1 MVFNFGRVLS
11 KIINIHQFF
20 YSYKFTFIQAIIEE
34 TRPCVEANELSI
46 ARKDNQNIE
55 IFRQLSNKSEKFN
68 HKSSHQRA
76 KKSSSSSFT
85 PTLNSNQHYSRSNS
99 ARLKIT
105 TYKSATILI
114 SMVVLF
120 LLTHFYRVTLKIYE
134 ISTPKNN
141 MKDFTFCLSKNR

>member
-1 MVFNFGRVLS
+1 MQT
-11 KIINIHQFF
+11 IIG
-20 YSYKFTFIQAIIEE
+20 E
-34 TRPCVEANELSI
+34 TRPCVEAIELSI
-46 ARKDNQNIE
+46 ARRDNQNIE

-68 HKSSHQRA
+68 HKSSNQRA

-85 PTLNSNQHYSRSNS
+85 PTLNSNRSYSRSNS

>member
-1 MVFNFGRVLS
+1 M
-11 KIINIHQFF
+11 
-20 YSYKFTFIQAIIEE
+20 QAIIEE
-34 TRPCVEANELSI
+34 TRPCVGAIELSI
-46 ARKDNQNIE
+46 ARRDNQNIE

-68 HKSSHQRA
+68 HKSSNQRA

-85 PTLNSNQHYSRSNS
+85 PTLNSNRSYSRSNS

>member
-1 MVFNFGRVLS
+1 M
-11 KIINIHQFF
+11 
-20 YSYKFTFIQAIIEE
+20 QAIIEE
-34 TRPCVEANELSI
+34 TRPCVEAIELSI
-46 ARKDNQNIE
+46 ARRDNQNIE

-68 HKSSHQRA
+68 HKSSNQRA

-85 PTLNSNQHYSRSNS
+85 PTLNSNRSYSRSNS

>member
-1 MVFNFGRVLS
+1 M
-11 KIINIHQFF
+11 
-20 YSYKFTFIQAIIEE
+20 IEE
-34 TRPCVEANELSI
+34 IRPRVPTKELPS

-55 IFRQLSNKSEKFN
+55 IFRQLSNKSEEFN

-76 KKSSSSSFT
+76 KKSSSSSLP
-85 PTLNSNQHYSRSNS
+85 PTSNSNRHYSRSNS

-105 TYKSATILI
+105 THKSATILI

-141 MKDFTFCLSKNR
+141 MKDFTFCLSQNR

>member
-1 MVFNFGRVLS
+1 M
-11 KIINIHQFF
+11 
-20 YSYKFTFIQAIIEE
+20 QAIIEE
-34 TRPCVEANELSI
+34 TRPCVEAIELSI
-46 ARKDNQNIE
+46 ARRDNQNIE

-68 HKSSHQRA
+68 HKSSNQRA

-85 PTLNSNQHYSRSNS
+85 PTLNSNRSYSRSNS

-114 SMVVLF
+114 SIVVLF
-120 LLTHFYRVTLKIYE
+120 LLTHFYWVTLKIYE
-134 ISTPKNN
+134 ISTPKSN